1 MRARPRPALGL
12 LVGVA
17 LALLAGCGGSS
28 TPQSTHAGTSTTDA
42 SVAKASF
49 VAQAQQVCH
58 ALNTQEQ
65 PLKVRQ
71 ESLSKLPSTV
81 ADKEFV
87 ALVHQL
93 VVLSRTA
100 EAKLR
105 ALPRPAGAGQDIERL
120 LTSFS
125 QQLTDATEVA
135 SAAGKEES
143 DLGEAAVLALKR
155 SIAQNVALAQR
166 YGMKACL
173 SAE

>member
-1 MRARPRPALGL
+1 MPARPSAALGL

-17 LALLAGCGGSS
+17 LVLLAGCGGSS
-28 TPQSTHAGTSTTDA
+28 ASHNAPAGTSASDA
-42 SVAKASF
+42 SAAKASF
-49 VAQAQQVCH
+49 VAHAQELCRTLD
-58 ALNTQEQ
+58 AQEQ

-71 ESLSKLPSTV
+71 ESLSHLPSTV

-87 ALVHQL
+87 ALVDQL
-93 VVLSRTA
+93 VALSRTA
-100 EAKLR
+100 ESKLR
-105 ALPRPAGAGQDIERL
+105 ALPRPAGDTRDIEAL

-155 SIAQNVALAQR
+155 SIAKNVALAQR
-166 YGMKACL
+166 YGMKGCL
-173 SAE
+173 STE

>member
-1 MRARPRPALGL
+1 M
-12 LVGVA
+12 
-17 LALLAGCGGSS
+17 
-28 TPQSTHAGTSTTDA
+28 
-42 SVAKASF
+42 
-49 VAQAQQVCH
+49 H
-58 ALNTQEQ
+58 ALNAQEQ
-65 PLKVRQ
+65 PLKARQ

-100 EAKLR
+100 EAKLA
-105 ALPRPAGAGQDIERL
+105 ALPRPAGAGQDIEQL